1 MSGSWGKNYRITI
14 YGESH
19 GAGVGIIIDGLPGG
33 IEFPYEFL
41 NKELFRRKPGKNKYT
56 TGRLED
62 DSFTVLSGIFEGYTT
77 GTPINL
83 FIENKDKRSRDY
95 SEIKDKMRPGHADY
109 SGYEKYYGY
118 NDYRGGGHFSGR
130 LTAAI
135 VMAGAFAKKILENM
149 GIVIISHID
158 QIGEVKDER
167 FSEENIN
174 EQIFKRLKNYE
185 NQFPLINENL
195 KDNMMSEI
203 LKAKED
209 DDSVGGVVET
219 LVLNLKP
226 GIGNPFF
233 NSIESCIS
241 SMLFSIPAV
250 KGVEFG
256 EGFAFANMRGS
267 QSNDEMSV
275 IDNKIITLTNNNG
288 GVTGGITN
296 GMPIVFRTVIKPTPS
311 IGKMQNTADIYKME
325 NTILNITGRHD
336 PCIIPRAL
344 PVVDNA
350 TAIAILDLVLE
361 RIKEDEGF
369 KLFKRRD

>member
-19 GAGVGIIIDGLPGG
+19 GPGVGIVIDGLPGG
-33 IEFPYEFL
+33 IEFPYEFI
-41 NKELFRRKPGKNKYT
+41 NKELYRRKPGKNKYT
-56 TGRLED
+56 TGRQEED
-62 DSFTVLSGIFEGYTT
+62 DFKVLSGIFEGYTT

-83 FIENKDKRSRDY
+83 FIENQDKRSRDY
-95 SEIKDKMRPGHADY
+95 SEIKSKMRPGHADY
-109 SGYEKYYGY
+109 SGYEKYFGY

-135 VMAGAFAKKILENM
+135 VMAGAFARNILKNM
-149 GIVIISHID
+149 GMEIISHIA
-158 QIGEVKDER
+158 QIGDVKDER
-167 FSEENIN
+167 FSKEKTNEETI
-174 EQIFKRLKNYE
+174 KRLTDYK
-185 NQFPLINENL
+185 NQFPIIDEKL
-195 KDNMMSEI
+195 KDKMMSEI

-219 LVLNLKP
+219 LVLNVKP
-226 GIGNPFF
+226 GVGSPFF
-233 NSIESCIS
+233 NSVESSIS

-256 EGFAFANMRGS
+256 EGFRFASMRGS

-275 IDNKIITLTNNNG
+275 MDNKIITLTNNNG

-296 GMPIVFRTVIKPTPS
+296 GMPIIFRTVIKPTPS
-311 IGKMQNTADIYKME
+311 IGKEQQTADISNMK

-344 PVVDNA
+344 PVIDNA

-361 RIKEDEGF
+361 RKKEDEGF
-369 KLFKRRD
+369 KSFKRRD